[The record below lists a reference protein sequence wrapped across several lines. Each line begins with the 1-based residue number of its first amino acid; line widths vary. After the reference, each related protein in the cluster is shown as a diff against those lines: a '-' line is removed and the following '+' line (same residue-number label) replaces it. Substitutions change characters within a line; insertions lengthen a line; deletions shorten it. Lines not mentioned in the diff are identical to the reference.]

1 MPRLSHT
8 LDLAPVD
15 RGDVARAVSAVHEVL
30 RSARFDDTGE
40 LILPSEQESERLER
54 QAEELGIVPAEA
66 EREERERRNR
76 ARLADLPDPEQ
87 PAGAPDGDTEREL
100 WEQDRSD
107 EAAVREATLTLR
119 LLSGEHLAPG
129 STYLATEVD
138 ADGRPL
144 FDEGGEGWLGTDL
157 TVTAWEESGV
167 CSVDFSM
174 REDATSAE
182 DGAPPVTIGS
192 VVHDRAE
199 ETLTVR
205 ADMRFPMES
214 AMARWGSSLLRA
226 RITARVELRGWFA
239 AAAGGATAPPVTLE
253 VEHRLVRAHGYVVP
267 APGPNGLWSVS
278 GDLSVRGR
286 GLARPLVA
294 AVFWALVR
302 SVRRAGSPSVA
313 EHSAEFVRGWDDL
326 ARALPELPGFLG
338 EVAES
343 LATARPRNRG

>member
-8 LDLAPVD
+8 LDLTPVE
-15 RGDVARAVSAVHEVL
+15 RGDVARTVSAVYEVL

-40 LILPSEQESERLER
+40 LVLPSGREAERLKR
-54 QAEELGIVPAEA
+54 RAEELGIVPTEA
-66 EREERERRNR
+66 EREERGHRDQ
-76 ARLADLPDPEQ
+76 AGLADLSVPER
-87 PAGAPDGDTEREL
+87 PAGARDGDTEREL

-107 EAAVREATLTLR
+107 EAAVSEATLTLR

-144 FDEGGEGWLGTDL
+144 FDAGGEGWLGTDL

-174 REDATSAE
+174 REDAAAAGE
-182 DGAPPVTIGS
+182 GAPPVTVGS
-192 VVHDRAE
+192 VVHDRAG

-205 ADMRFPMES
+205 ADMRFPVES
-214 AMARWGSSLLRA
+214 AMARWGSGLLRA
-226 RITARVELRGWFA
+226 RITARADLRGWFA
-239 AAAGGATAPPVTLE
+239 AAAGGSTVPPLTLE
-253 VEHRLVRAHGYVVP
+253 VEHRLVRAYGKVVP
-267 APGPNGLWSVS
+267 AAAPDGRWSVA
-278 GDLSVRGR
+278 GDLDVRGR

-294 AVFWALVR
+294 AVSWALLR
-302 SVRRAGSPSVA
+302 SIRRADGA
-313 EHSAEFVRGWDDL
+313 SAEEYAAELVRGWDDV
-326 ARALPELPGFLG
+326 ARALPALPGFLG

-343 LATARPRNRG
+343 LARARPRSHR